1 MSRSPKKKPT
11 IPTPQPNVLEPRPAS
26 SGTVIH
32 HQQTVQHV
40 RTIFDPEVLERY
52 SRLVPDA
59 PERVLRQFE
68 LNAESERA
76 LMAGTLQAK
85 RQDNRRRDWMAFAII
100 VTGLLVSD
108 AMAYAG
114 APWLSGAT
122 LAAILGYAVLGYLK
136 PKPDKAD
143 AD

>member
-1 MSRSPKKKPT
+1 
-11 IPTPQPNVLEPRPAS
+11 
-26 SGTVIH
+26 
-32 HQQTVQHV
+32 
-40 RTIFDPEVLERY
+40 VLERY

-100 VTGLLVSD
+100 VTGLLVSA